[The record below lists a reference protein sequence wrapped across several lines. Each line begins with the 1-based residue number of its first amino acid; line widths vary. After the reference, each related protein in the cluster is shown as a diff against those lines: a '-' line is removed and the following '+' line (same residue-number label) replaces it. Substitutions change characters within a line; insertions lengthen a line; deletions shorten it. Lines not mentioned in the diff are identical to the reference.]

1 MHKYTEEQRSYIK
14 RYAKGRTSKE
24 LTDMFNKKFG
34 LDIKVRT
41 MQSYKT
47 NLKVT
52 SGVDCRFKKGQVSH
66 NKGKK
71 MPECLYEKMKATM
84 FKKGDIPS
92 NKKPIGSERIIKDGY
107 TEIKVAEPNKWKAK
121 HRVIWE
127 KVNGKISKGYALVF
141 ADGNKQNFGLDNLI
155 LVSRAELLI
164 INRQQLIKDDP
175 DLTKTGVLIAKVIDK
190 ANKKRVV

>member
-71 MPECLYEKMKATM
+71 MPECLYEKMK
-84 FKKGDIPS
+84 S
-92 NKKPIGSERIIKDGY
+92 NN
-107 TEIKVAEPNKWKAK
+107 V
-121 HRVIWE
+121 
-127 KVNGKISKGYALVF
+127 
-141 ADGNKQNFGLDNLI
+141 
-155 LVSRAELLI
+155 
-164 INRQQLIKDDP
+164 
-175 DLTKTGVLIAKVIDK
+175 
-190 ANKKRVV
+190 

>member
-71 MPECLYEKMKATM
+71 MPDYIYEKAKATM
-84 FKKGDIPS
+84 FKKGDVPL
-92 NKKPIGSERIIKDGY
+92 NKKPIGSERITKDGY
-107 TEIKVAEPNKWKAK
+107 TEIKVAEPNKWDLK
-121 HRVIWE
+121 HRIIWE
-127 KVNGKISKGYALVF
+127 KINGKISKGYALVF
-141 ADGNKQNFGLDNLI
+141 ADSNKQNFGLDNLI